1 MSKLTKCYSVLFV
14 ALLFVLVPLLF
25 SCSKSSSQKDS
36 GEKEDQSEI
45 ASSSYSSEEGEDSED
60 YSEDDEDDDEYSDND
75 SEDSEN
81 IEDGTHTATVDYY
94 NPKTGYSKTYTL
106 DVDVEDGQVSEI
118 DFPNGGY
125 LDDSRISSDNIE
137 DGNCTVEDDEGRT
150 YDVQLDD

>member
-36 GEKEDQSEI
+36 GETEDQSEI
-45 ASSSYSSEEGEDSED
+45 ASCSYSSEEDEDSED
-60 YSEDDEDDDEYSDND
+60 YSEDGYEYSDND
-75 SEDSEN
+75 FEDSED
-81 IEDGTHTATVDYY
+81 IEDGTHTATVDYD

>member
-36 GEKEDQSEI
+36 GETEDQSEI
-45 ASSSYSSEEGEDSED
+45 ASCSYSSEEDEDSED
-60 YSEDDEDDDEYSDND
+60 YSEDGYEYSDND
-75 SEDSEN
+75 FEDSED
-81 IEDGTHTATVDYY
+81 IEDGTHTATVDYF

-150 YDVQLDD
+150 CDVQLDD

>member
-1 MSKLTKCYSVLFV
+1 MSKLTKCYLVLFV

-36 GEKEDQSEI
+36 GETEDQSEI
-45 ASSSYSSEEGEDSED
+45 ASCSYSSEEDEDSED
-60 YSEDDEDDDEYSDND
+60 YSEDGYEYSDND
-75 SEDSEN
+75 SEDSED

-137 DGNCTVEDDEGRT
+137 DGNCTVEDDEDRT